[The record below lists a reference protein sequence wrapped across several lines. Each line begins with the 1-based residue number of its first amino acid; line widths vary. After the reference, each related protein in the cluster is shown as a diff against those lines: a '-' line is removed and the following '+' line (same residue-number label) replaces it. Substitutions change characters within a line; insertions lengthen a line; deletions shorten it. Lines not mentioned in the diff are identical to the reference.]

1 MPPSPGNDAQ
11 PSLLRALQS
20 LEGVK
25 HAFLISKTGHHL
37 GGQMPKMADNT
48 IFPSLVSI
56 AYGAAEQLG
65 RECDD
70 HLSYSML
77 VLNQELVVIMNIDER
92 TILGLVLSDEADME
106 KIISTV
112 EHE

>member
-1 MPPSPGNDAQ
+1 MQSSPVGDAQ

-48 IFPSLVSI
+48 IFPSIVSI
-56 AYGAAEQLG
+56 AHGAAEQLG

-70 HLSYSML
+70 HLSCSML
-77 VLNQELVVIMNIDER
+77 VLKEELVVIMNIDER
-92 TILGLVLSDEADME
+92 TILGLVLTDEADME
-106 KIISTV
+106 KIMSTV
-112 EHE
+112 ERE

>member
-1 MPPSPGNDAQ
+1 MHPSPGNEAQ
-11 PSLLRALQS
+11 PNLLRALRS

-48 IFPSLVSI
+48 IFPSLISI
-56 AYGAAEQLG
+56 AHGAAEQLG

-70 HLSYSML
+70 RLSYSML
-77 VLNQELVVIMNIDER
+77 VLNDELVVIMNIDER